1 MAEPIEVKR
10 RLAAIAADVE
20 GYSRLMGAD
29 EVATLDAL
37 TARRE
42 ILDGLIATHGGR
54 IANTAGDSVLAEFGS
69 SVDAVRCAMEAQATL
84 ASANSSFP
92 ENRQINFRIGVH
104 VGDVMVRAGDLFGDG
119 VNIAARLQ
127 TLARAGGLC
136 VSGVTYDQ
144 VRKILPL
151 SFTDLGAQTV
161 KNIEEPIRAYEVK
174 AQGEAASSAL
184 KDASSSS
191 GRKSLPLPDKPS
203 IAVLPFQNL
212 SGDPEQ
218 EYFADG
224 MVEEITTA
232 IARLPWLFVI
242 ARNSSFTYK
251 GKAVDV
257 KQVAREL
264 GVRYVLEG
272 SVRKGG
278 NRMRITGQLIDT
290 VSGAHIWAN
299 RFDGALDDIF
309 ELQDQVASGVVG
321 AIEPRLYRA
330 EIERA
335 TRKPTAILDAYDL
348 YLRALSQVHRMT
360 PETLTEAIS
369 LSKMALQLDP
379 SYAAAAGLVA
389 WCRGIQRGQGWV
401 RPTGPEDEDGIRLAK
416 LAIEFGTNDPDAL
429 WMAAY
434 LLSIVGDQTT
444 ALSALDRALALNPNS
459 AHAWRTKALCQ
470 SLRGAAHAV
479 VAVEAGNRAIRLSPL
494 DPLCYVYKFSV
505 ALAYLGARQY
515 HDAEVWIDDA
525 LREQPRFHASFR
537 VKVSLCGL
545 LGRNEEAR
553 DWLVRL
559 LDLQPGL
566 TIAAW
571 AAHAATFLAPETKAL
586 MIEGLRKAGLPE

>member
-1 MAEPIEVKR
+1 
-10 RLAAIAADVE
+10 
-20 GYSRLMGAD
+20 
-29 EVATLDAL
+29 
-37 TARRE
+37 
-42 ILDGLIATHGGR
+42 
-54 IANTAGDSVLAEFGS
+54 
-69 SVDAVRCAMEAQATL
+69 
-84 ASANSSFP
+84 
-92 ENRQINFRIGVH
+92 
-104 VGDVMVRAGDLFGDG
+104 
-119 VNIAARLQ
+119 
-127 TLARAGGLC
+127 
-136 VSGVTYDQ
+136 
-144 VRKILPL
+144 
-151 SFTDLGAQTV
+151 
-161 KNIEEPIRAYEVK
+161 
-174 AQGEAASSAL
+174 
-184 KDASSSS
+184 
-191 GRKSLPLPDKPS
+191 
-203 IAVLPFQNL
+203 
-212 SGDPEQ
+212 
-218 EYFADG
+218 
-224 MVEEITTA
+224 
-232 IARLPWLFVI
+232 
-242 ARNSSFTYK
+242 
-251 GKAVDV
+251 
-257 KQVAREL
+257 
-264 GVRYVLEG
+264 
-272 SVRKGG
+272 
-278 NRMRITGQLIDT
+278 MRITGQLIDT
-290 VSGAHIWAN
+290 ASGAHIWAN

-309 ELQDQVASGVVG
+309 ELQA
-321 AIEPRLYRA
+321 
-330 EIERA
+330 
-335 TRKPTAILDAYDL
+335 
-348 YLRALSQVHRMT
+348 
-360 PETLTEAIS
+360 LTEAIS

-459 AHAWRTKALCQ
+459 AHAWGTKALCQ
-470 SLRGAAHAV
+470 SLRGAAHSV